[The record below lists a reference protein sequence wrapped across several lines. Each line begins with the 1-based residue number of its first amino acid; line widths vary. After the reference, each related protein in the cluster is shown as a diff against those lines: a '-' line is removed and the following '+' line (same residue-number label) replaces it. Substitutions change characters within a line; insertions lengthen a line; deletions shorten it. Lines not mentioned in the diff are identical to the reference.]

1 MASKEIEK
9 IKNHVQTLNQ
19 FSILRCIWW
28 LNQNLVLQPVNPLNA
43 LKTRQ
48 FSAVTRCGAVK
59 AKKTATSQNAHTPC
73 VLNAACSQAE
83 SAVKPLNAKHL
94 TAT

>member
-43 LKTRQ
+43 LKTQR
-48 FSAVTRCGAVK
+48 STAVITSGAVK
-59 AKKTATSQNAHTPC
+59 QKKTAMLQNAPTRC
-73 VLNAACSQAE
+73 VLNVGCSQAA
-83 SAVKPLNAKHL
+83 SAVKP
-94 TAT
+94 